1 MNKVFTRNGHI
12 NESTKPVISAAKDG
26 YALYFM
32 LYYALLLYH
41 KFMVL
46 LFDIMAHYFRLKQEE
61 GCFFCVIIIFTSS
74 NLF

>member
-12 NESTKPVISAAKDG
+12 NETTKPVISAAKDG
-26 YALYFM
+26 FALYFM

-46 LFDIMAHYFRLKQEE
+46 
-61 GCFFCVIIIFTSS
+61 
-74 NLF
+74 